1 MKATGRLRYE
11 EDCIMREND
20 KEQAARSAVTGDATA
35 DAAAAGDAVTG
46 DATTDGA
53 ATGDAAARAA
63 VTDDAAAG
71 SAPKRRSRN
80 KAIMIVT
87 AIVVVAVLGSAFWVW
102 HNTPG
107 FCNAVCHSPMDPALA
122 TYGGSSGQE
131 GVDKW
136 GNVVPDAGSL
146 LCVSHKESADATC
159 LTCHIP
165 TMEEQIGEVVK
176 WTTGDYYFPLEERSL
191 EELNAYGQRERAEGL
206 CLNESCHNMNRDDL
220 ARATS
225 MLVRNP
231 HETVEGH
238 PAFACSDC
246 HKAHRESVNA
256 CSGCHADALI
266 PDGWLTVAE
275 GLEKRPGA

>member
-1 MKATGRLRYE
+1 
-11 EDCIMREND
+11 MREND
-20 KEQAARSAVTGDATA
+20 KEQVARPAVTD
-35 DAAAAGDAVTG
+35 DAAARAAVTDAAVTD

-87 AIVVVAVLGSAFWVW
+87 AIVVVAALGSAFWVW

-107 FCNAVCHSPMDPALA
+107 FCNAVCHSPIDPALA

-191 EELNAYGQRERAEGL
+191 EELNAYGQREHAEGL
-206 CLNESCHNMNRDDL
+206 CLNESCHNMDRDDL

>member
-1 MKATGRLRYE
+1 
-11 EDCIMREND
+11 MREND
-20 KEQAARSAVTGDATA
+20 KATAAQTAVTGAETARDAAVAGGTGTDAAVAA
-35 DAAAAGDAVTG
+35 DAAPCDADSAATDAVAM
-46 DATTDGA
+46 DAA
-53 ATGDAAARAA
+53 ATGS
-63 VTDDAAAG
+63 V
-71 SAPKRRSRN
+71 SKRRSRN
-80 KAIMIVT
+80 KAIVIGA
-87 AIVVVAVLGSAFWVW
+87 AIVAVAVLGSGFWVW

-122 TYGGSSGQE
+122 TYGGTSGQE

-136 GNVVPDAGSL
+136 GNAVPDAGSL

-165 TMEEQIGEVVK
+165 TMEEQIDEVVK

-206 CLNESCHNMNRDDL
+206 CLNESCHNMDRDDL

-231 HETVEGH
+231 HESVEGH
-238 PAFACSDC
+238 PEFACSDC

-275 GLEKRPGA
+275 GLEKRPKA